1 MGIKNISYELAE
13 KVIEIG
19 EAISL
24 MTPDWDQFVIRKEDV
39 KRLKSQKK
47 EMDKE
52 QPNTIY
58 DKPIPKK
65 GEYVNDNDKPHR
77 SVTWI

>member
-39 KRLKSQKK
+39 KRLKAQKK

-52 QPNTIY
+52 PGFEMLPGIVLG
-58 DKPIPKK
+58 D
-65 GEYVNDNDKPHR
+65 
-77 SVTWI
+77 